1 MQEATLVNSLSRSE
15 IRRRA
20 GLTQLQL
27 ANLAGSSAPQI
38 CMWERGDGRLPAET
52 ILRIAAVLFE
62 HLKEAPNFDNP
73 EDLAQELT
81 RATQRRVIG

>member
-1 MQEATLVNSLSRSE
+1 
-15 IRRRA
+15 
-20 GLTQLQL
+20 
-27 ANLAGSSAPQI
+27 
-38 CMWERGDGRLPAET
+38 MWERGDGRLPAET